1 MKTLFIVAITM
12 ILLQIQIGV
21 AQSTTT
27 TIPMDKSFWNIP
39 KGVNATF
46 ETIDGRKTLYL
57 NGKVTVKNQQ
67 FSNGTIEVD
76 IYANKARSFAGI
88 IFRKQKETME
98 EVYMRM
104 HKSSQP
110 DAVQYSP
117 TFNKELTWQL
127 YKEYQA
133 NVEFKNKGWNT
144 LRVKVI
150 NNQAIISINNDE
162 VLTVDKLRS
171 DVSIGEIGLFALFN
185 NRFSNFRFTP
195 STTKNDS
202 KASSQDITSSTII
215 SKWDL
220 TRAFIYKKEKFDIN
234 TFSNEKYKTVTTEP
248 SGLLPISKYI
258 KKPSAGNFEKNKNVY
273 VIAATTIHSDKESI
287 QHFSFDYS
295 DQIIVYLNGE
305 RLFYGNNTFRSKGVQ
320 YQGHIDINANTLFL
334 NLQKGNNILQCVIID
349 KANGWGI
356 IGKLGK

>member
-1 MKTLFIVAITM
+1 MKILFRITIPI
-12 ILLQIQIGV
+12 ILLQIQICT
-21 AQSTTT
+21 AQYKTTSV
-27 TIPMDKSFWNIP
+27 PMDESFWNVT
-39 KGVNATF
+39 KGVDATF

-57 NGKVTVKNQQ
+57 NGKVTVRNQQ

-76 IYANKARSFAGI
+76 VYANKARSFAGI

-98 EVYMRM
+98 EVYMRL

-110 DAVQYSP
+110 DAIQYSP

-144 LRVKVI
+144 LRIKVI
-150 NNQAIISINNDE
+150 NNQAIIFVNNDK
-162 VLTVDKLRS
+162 VLTVNNLRS
-171 DVSIGEIGLFALFN
+171 DQSIGEIGLFALFN

-195 STTKNDS
+195 SSTETNS
-202 KASSQDITSSTII
+202 KAPSEETPSTTII
-215 SKWDL
+215 SKWNI
-220 TRAFIYKKEKFDIN
+220 TEASIYKEKELDVN
-234 TFSNEKYKTVTTEP
+234 TFSNQKYRTVATEP

-273 VIAATTIHSDKESI
+273 IVASTTIHSDKESL
-287 QHFSFDYS
+287 QKFSFDYS
-295 DQIIVYLNGE
+295 DQIIVYLNGD
-305 RLFYGNNTFRSKGVQ
+305 RLFYGNNSFRSKGLQ

-334 NLQKGNNILQCVIID
+334 NLQKGDNTLQCVIID

-356 IGKLGK
+356 IGKLEK